1 MVRGAWWA
9 TVHGFA
15 KSQTELSAG
24 AHTQNTVKEICPEE
38 GSGVDGRARKVGA
51 PSCKGGLPDNLPPG
65 QAVKLTPALGPR
77 CRWTGSSLAPQKV
90 AQGQMLFKTNRRSE
104 SLTASSA
111 FCQRQSLQIPG
122 R

>member
-1 MVRGAWWA
+1 MGYGPWVCKESDGA
-9 TVHGFA
+9 
-15 KSQTELSAG
+15 ERRR
-24 AHTQNTVKEICPEE
+24 AHTQYSQGNLPRRGLRSGWE
-38 GSGVDGRARKVGA
+38 GPQGGCSELQ
-51 PSCKGGLPDNLPPG
+51 GGLPDNLPPG

-90 AQGQMLFKTNRRSE
+90 AQGQLLLKTNRRSE